1 MSEYIEIESEIS
13 DDGTRIFVYTN
24 LLLAEEDFE
33 EYNSREALEEGS
45 PIAQALAMIDGIVDL
60 RIEDSDLVITREP
73 DVEWYL
79 VVEDVSTA
87 LKDFFL

>member
-1 MSEYIEIESEIS
+1 MSEYIEIDAELS
-13 DDGTRIFVYTN
+13 DDGQRVFVYTN
-24 LLLAEEDFE
+24 LLLVDDSFE

-45 PIAQALAMIDGIVDL
+45 PVAQALAMIDGIVHL
-60 RIEDSDLVITREP
+60 RIEDSDLVITKEP

-79 VVEDVSTA
+79 IVEDVSAA